1 MHAIYLIDDIGSLFT
16 QTNHNDA
23 CTECDASG
31 NTTTLGVVP
40 ENKVIDTADH
50 ELRPRI
56 ESFNT
61 QPKAR
66 SPSFVGENEQSHD
79 IHKRTGSVGTGEA
92 RRPSFLKEKEGVSF
106 YYNNCIIMGVTF
118 SLL

>member
-16 QTNHNDA
+16 QTNPNYA

-40 ENKVIDTADH
+40 ENKVVDSADH

-79 IHKRTGSVGTGEA
+79 IHKELGVLVLVKLAGPVFSKKR
-92 RRPSFLKEKEGVSF
+92 KE
-106 YYNNCIIMGVTF
+106 
-118 SLL
+118 